1 MIIKDYSCHLN
12 FLVHGSQLSQKT
24 SEIKPE
30 KQDVSFISPHKNTK
44 QECQKIEKIIDK
56 DDSDDKQMVQTD
68 SETIWTTQAGPEDDL
83 KTVDVCSETNFSHDL
98 DVKTDKYLDTSKQ
111 EHDSD
116 QEDVSVGFIRGI
128 FGVLYK
134 G

>member
-1 MIIKDYSCHLN
+1 MIKGYSCHLN
-12 FLVHGSQLSQKT
+12 LLVHGSQLGQKT

-30 KQDVSFISPHKNTK
+30 EQDDSFISTHKNTN
-44 QECQKIEKIIDK
+44 QECQEIEKTIDK
-56 DDSDDKQMVQTD
+56 DDSDDKQMVKTD
-68 SETIWTTQAGPEDDL
+68 SETICTTQDELEDDL
-83 KTVDVCSETNFSHDL
+83 KSVDVCSETQLSHDL
-98 DVKTDKYLDTSKQ
+98 DVKTDKYLDSSKQ